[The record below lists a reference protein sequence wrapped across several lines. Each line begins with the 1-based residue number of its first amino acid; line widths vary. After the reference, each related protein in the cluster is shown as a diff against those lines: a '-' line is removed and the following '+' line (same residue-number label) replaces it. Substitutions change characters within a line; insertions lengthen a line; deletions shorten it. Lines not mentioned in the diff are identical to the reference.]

1 VGWLSK
7 LVDDGLLLDVDGARI
22 DLKHGISAEAIAQ
35 DDGAIAG
42 TARIGGIPV
51 AVFAQEPTYKGGSM
65 GLGHIRRLGKL
76 VKIATDKKLPIVGLY
91 DSGGARVQEGGSSVE
106 EASALVGSLIRAK
119 EVVPVISAVM
129 GTISGGASYA
139 ASLGDALVMIR
150 GTSRMF
156 IWGPGVV
163 KAETGVDVG
172 TEDLGGT
179 DVHMANGTASMV
191 VNNETECLDLVKRMV
206 GYFAFR
212 HAKAIEPEPGFPG
225 EGAVETISKTFDAGS
240 FLEFRS
246 FFAKSVVTGLARL
259 QGETVGVVASN
270 KAVLGGFMDVD
281 SCKKAAKFASV
292 CNSLRIPLV
301 TFLDSPGFYPGA
313 EQEREGL
320 IMFSGE
326 AVREYASDRCPKVA
340 VVTGEAYGGVFLAF
354 ASKALGTK
362 RVFAYP
368 KAKISVMS
376 LSAYLETFY
385 RKKLDSLSEMEKKKQ
400 IDRIAAEFTKNMDP
414 NLGVE
419 QGYIDEVI
427 DPSETRS
434 KLISALGLS
443 SS

>member
-1 VGWLSK
+1 VGWLSE

-22 DLKHGISAEAIAQ
+22 ELRHGISAEAIAL

-42 TARIGGIPV
+42 TAKVGGTPV
-51 AVFAQEPTYKGGSM
+51 AIFAQEPTYKGGSM
-65 GLGHIRRLGKL
+65 GLGHIRRLEKL
-76 VKIATDKKLPIVGLY
+76 VKIATEKKLPIVGLY

-106 EASALVGSLIRAK
+106 EASALIGSLIRAK

-150 GTSRMF
+150 RTSRMF

-163 KAETGVDVG
+163 KAETGIDVG
-172 TEDLGGT
+172 SEDLGGT
-179 DVHMANGTASMV
+179 DVHSANGTASMV
-191 VNNETECLDLVKRMV
+191 VDDEKECFDLVKRIV
-206 GYFAFR
+206 GYFSG
-212 HAKAIEPEPGFPG
+212 PT
-225 EGAVETISKTFDAGS
+225 GAVEPESGVPGGGAMDTISKTFDAGS

-246 FFAKSVVTGLARL
+246 SFAKNVVTGLARL
-259 QGETVGVVASN
+259 RGETVGLVASN
-270 KAVLGGFMDVD
+270 KSVSRGLMDVE
-281 SCKKAAKFASV
+281 SCRKVVLFASV
-292 CNSLRIPLV
+292 CNSLRIPLL

-320 IMFSGE
+320 VMFSGE
-326 AVREYASDRCPKVA
+326 AVKEYASERCPKVA

-368 KAKISVMS
+368 EAKISVMS

-385 RKKLDSLSEMEKKKQ
+385 RRKLDSIDPEERRKQ
-400 IDRIAAEFTKNMDP
+400 TDRLAAEFSRNMNP
-414 NLGVE
+414 LLGVE
-419 QGYIDEVI
+419 HGYIDEVI
-427 DPSETRS
+427 DPSQTRS

-443 SS
+443 NS